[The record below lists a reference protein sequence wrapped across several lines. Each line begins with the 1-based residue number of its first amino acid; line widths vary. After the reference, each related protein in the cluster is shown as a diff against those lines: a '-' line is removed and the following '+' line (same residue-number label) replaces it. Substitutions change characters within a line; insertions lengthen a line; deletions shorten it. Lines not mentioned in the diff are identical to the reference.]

1 MKKKFTMKKMI
12 SYLLIFTVML
22 GLFQLGNTYT
32 AKAAGATTT
41 SYDKTFL
48 DKVTIKA
55 DSTDLIIDQRR
66 SDGVFLR
73 EYIDPITKSFTV
85 VGKGNYKVT
94 SVKAIKPNGNE
105 AMTPNIEP
113 TTSSYQFFVKDYS
126 DFNFIIT
133 VKDLNNNDDATNTTS
148 YTVLMK
154 FDSESSFKFSQIR
167 LTYSDAQN
175 TISAPTINYG
185 STGTDGYY
193 RYSVG
198 DDVNEVTVDLLN
210 GIDVMTE
217 GVSIKSSSGNKV
229 SGNKVTLVG
238 GDNTINIIVTKNNA
252 SKQYDLI
259 ITKKGQPLLQGL
271 VPSTGTLAP
280 VFDTN
285 VFDYTINVPTTQTT
299 IAFTPTSVDNASTIL
314 VGKNTVKSGK
324 KSGEIKLS
332 EGTNKIPIKVT
343 TKEGV
348 FQTYTVIVVRA
359 EKFRSANLSGLT
371 LSSGTLN
378 PAFNK
383 EIYEYTSI
391 VENTVSS
398 ITVTATAEDPAS
410 TIRINDKKIPSG
422 AASGYINLNEGG
434 NLVTVT
440 VTDTNGATN
449 TYTINVT
456 RRYSKENVNLSS
468 LSVTEGT
475 MSPRFDPETY
485 IYTVKIARNIDKV
498 RVKFV
503 SQNDKAKIKING
515 KEYTTGQ
522 QSDYI
527 KLDVGANLITVE
539 VIAEDGK
546 TTTTYKLSII
556 RGDLEAKNQWVPIA
570 GHWTFYNGVGLQI
583 KNQWVKYDNQWYFL
597 DINGYRQD
605 NKWLFESGKWY
616 YLNKDGIMQTGWF
629 YDKGYWYYLQGDG
642 AMNANTWATYDGK
655 WYLFNELGEVQT
667 GWSFYGG
674 RWYYMD
680 EHGAQQKGWITY
692 DKNKYY
698 LNDDG
703 TMKNGW
709 FYDRKS
715 WYYLGEG
722 GKMVRGWQ
730 TINGKNYYFDANGIM
745 KTGMMFLDGQW
756 VNLNNA

>member
-1 MKKKFTMKKMI
+1 MKKNFTMKKII
-12 SYLLIFTVML
+12 SYLLIFTVMF
-22 GLFQLGNTYT
+22 GLFQSGNTHA
-32 AKAAGATTT
+32 AKAAGLTTENDT
-41 SYDKTFL
+41 TFL
-48 DKVTIKA
+48 EKVTIKA
-55 DSTDLIIDQRR
+55 DDTPLVIDQRR

-85 VGKGNYKVT
+85 VGKGIVGSSNYKVT
-94 SVKAIKPNGNE
+94 SVKAIKPNGVE
-105 AMTPNIEP
+105 GMTANVEP
-113 TTSSYQFFVKDYS
+113 TTSSYQFFIKDYS

-133 VKDLNNNDDATNTTS
+133 VEDLNNKDAATNTTS

-167 LTYSDAQN
+167 ITYQDAQN
-175 TISAPTINYG
+175 AISTPTINYG
-185 STGTDGYY
+185 STGADGIY

-198 DDVNEVTVDLLN
+198 DDVNEVTIDLLN
-210 GIDVMTE
+210 GIEVMT
-217 GVSIKSSSGNKV
+217 SGITINDSTDNKV
-229 SGNKVTLVG
+229 KLVG
-238 GDNTINIIVTKNNA
+238 GDNPIKIKVTVNNA

-259 ITKKGQPLLQGL
+259 ITKKGQPLLQSL
-271 VPSTGTLAP
+271 VPSVGSLEPA
-280 VFDTN
+280 FDTN
-285 VFDYTINVPTTQTT
+285 VIDYTLNVPTTQET

-314 VGKNTVKSGK
+314 VGKSTVKSGK

-332 EGTNKIPIKVT
+332 EGTNKVSIKVT

-348 FQTYTVIVVRA
+348 FQTYTVNVIRA
-359 EKFRSANLSGLT
+359 QKFRSANLSGLT

-383 EIYEYTSI
+383 EIYDYTAI

-434 NLVTVT
+434 NLISVS
-440 VTDTNGATN
+440 VTDTKGTTN

-475 MSPRFDPETY
+475 MTPRFDPETY
-485 IYTVKIARNIDKV
+485 LYTVKIARNIDKV
-498 RVKFV
+498 RVKFA

-515 KEYTTGQ
+515 KEYKTGQ
-522 QSDYI
+522 QSDFI
-527 KLDVGANLITVE
+527 KLDLGANLITVE

-546 TTTTYKLSII
+546 TTTTYKISII

-570 GHWTFYNGVGLQI
+570 GNWTFYNAAGLQI

-605 NKWLFESGKWY
+605 NKWLLESGKWY

-629 YDKGYWYYLQGDG
+629 YDRGYWYYLQGNG
-642 AMNANTWATYDGK
+642 AMNSNTWATYDGK
-655 WYLFNELGEVQT
+655 WYLFNEFGEVQT
-667 GWSFYGG
+667 GWTYTGG

-680 EHGAQQKGWITY
+680 DHGVQQKGWITY

-730 TINGKNYYFDANGIM
+730 TIGGKNYYFDANGVM

-756 VNLNNA
+756 INLNNA

>member
-1 MKKKFTMKKMI
+1 MKKKFTMKKVI
-12 SYLLIFTVML
+12 SYLLIFTVMF
-22 GLFQLGNTYT
+22 GLFQSGNTYV

-41 SYDKTFL
+41 STDTTFL

-55 DSTDLIIDQRR
+55 DSTDLVIDQRR

-85 VGKGNYKVT
+85 VGKGIDGGSNYQVQ
-94 SVKAIKPNGNE
+94 SVKAVKPNGQE
-105 AMTPNIEP
+105 AMAPSLEQ
-113 TTSSYQFFVKDYS
+113 TTSSYQFWIKDYS
-126 DFNFIIT
+126 DFNFLIT
-133 VKDLNNNDDATNTTS
+133 VKDLNNNDPATNTTA

-167 LTYSDAQN
+167 ITYSDAQN

-185 STGTDGYY
+185 STGADGYY

-198 DDVNEVTVDLLN
+198 DDVNEATIDLLN
-210 GIDVMTE
+210 GIEVMTA
-217 GVSIKSSSGNKV
+217 GVTINGNTDHKV
-229 SGNKVTLVG
+229 KIVG
-238 GDNTINIIVTKNNA
+238 GDNHIIIKVTVNNA

-271 VPSTGTLAP
+271 VPSAGTLAP
-280 VFDTN
+280 AFDTN
-285 VFDYTINVPTTQTT
+285 VFDYTVNVPTTQET

-348 FQTYTVIVVRA
+348 FQTYTVNVVKA
-359 EKFRSANLSGLT
+359 EKFRSANLSALT

-383 EIYEYTSI
+383 EIYDYTAI

-434 NLVTVT
+434 NLISVT
-440 VTDTNGATN
+440 VTDTNGITN
-449 TYTINVT
+449 TYTINIT

-468 LSVTEGT
+468 LSVTDGT

-485 IYTVKIARNIDKV
+485 LYTVKIAKNIERV
-498 RVKFV
+498 RVKFA

-515 KEYTTGQ
+515 KEYATGQ

-539 VIAEDGK
+539 VTGEDGK

-570 GHWTFYNGVGLQI
+570 GQWTFYNAVGLQI
-583 KNQWVKYDNQWYFL
+583 KNQWVKYDNQWYFV

-605 NKWLFESGKWY
+605 NKWLLESGNWY

-629 YDKGYWYYLQGDG
+629 YEK
-642 AMNANTWATYDGK
+642 
-655 WYLFNELGEVQT
+655 
-667 GWSFYGG
+667 
-674 RWYYMD
+674 
-680 EHGAQQKGWITY
+680 
-692 DKNKYY
+692 
-698 LNDDG
+698 
-703 TMKNGW
+703 
-709 FYDRKS
+709 
-715 WYYLGEG
+715 
-722 GKMVRGWQ
+722 
-730 TINGKNYYFDANGIM
+730 
-745 KTGMMFLDGQW
+745 
-756 VNLNNA
+756 